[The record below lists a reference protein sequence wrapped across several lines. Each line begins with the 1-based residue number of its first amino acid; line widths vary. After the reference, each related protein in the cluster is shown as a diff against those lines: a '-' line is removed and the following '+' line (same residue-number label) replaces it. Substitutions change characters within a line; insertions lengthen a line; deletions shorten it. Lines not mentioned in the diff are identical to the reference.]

1 MILILTSLSY
11 DHENWKW
18 SFGTKFDFFV
28 ICEWIRYHWVASV
41 KLGSFP
47 TPLFFKTRLM
57 THYNRLHRPMI
68 GRNDSPPRRSIRVS
82 RRRSCRVSRPR
93 VVAKGREEP
102 SLPAAHLGRHG
113 SPTSVERHHFEGK
126 NFYKSSKCSLL
137 VHFGENLNGLKVQI
151 ESV

>member
-1 MILILTSLSY
+1 M
-11 DHENWKW
+11 
-18 SFGTKFDFFV
+18 
-28 ICEWIRYHWVASV
+28 

-93 VVAKGREEP
+93 VVAAKGREEP

-126 NFYKSSKCSLL
+126 ASYKTQQMLFAGTFWGFLGKQLKKNRSKTW
-137 VHFGENLNGLKVQI
+137 LNNANKKKNK
-151 ESV
+151 